1 MSVRQVPIP
10 TAPRPR
16 RALRIQVWSCHYDP
30 EPTGNAPI
38 ITVWAKA
45 TQARGHSIEIV
56 AGHPHYPEHRWGV
69 ARRPYR
75 EVRDGIPILRL
86 PIWLGRSTS
95 AARIREELSF
105 LAAQTAMLATLPK
118 PDVLVAV
125 SPRFT
130 PLAPAIAFS
139 RLKAVPWVL
148 WLQDILPDG
157 AATTG
162 LLEDSVLLRAS
173 RRLERAAY
181 RSARRIVVVS
191 EAFASNLRAKGVP
204 ADKLTLVYNPATR
217 GVRAAPL
224 ERTEVPDAP
233 RLLVMGNIGT
243 TQGLDAVVRA
253 FERSEGLAARNAK
266 LVILG
271 AGVAE
276 AQVRAA
282 ITTDRVEMAG
292 LVTPAEVDD
301 WMRTASL
308 GLVTQR
314 ADIAEFNLPHKLM
327 NYLSAG
333 LPVLASVRPGSEVA
347 RLVESSGA
355 GWVVDAADPER
366 FAEIAHLALSDEDER
381 AHRGRA
387 GFEYARRRFAPQHHA
402 ELMEDELMRTL
413 SETPSPARAVD
424 LVEAR

>member
-1 MSVRQVPIP
+1 M
-10 TAPRPR
+10 
-16 RALRIQVWSCHYDP
+16 
-30 EPTGNAPI
+30 
-38 ITVWAKA
+38 K
-45 TQARGHSIEIV
+45 ARGHAIEVV
-56 AGHPHYPEHRWGV
+56 AAHPHYPTHQWGA

-105 LAAQTAMLATLPK
+105 LIAQTAASAAMRK

-139 RLKAVPWVL
+139 RLKNLPWVL

-162 LLEDSVLLRAS
+162 LLDQSALLHAS
-173 RRLERAAY
+173 RRLELAAY
-181 RSARRIVVVS
+181 RSANRIVVIS
-191 EAFASNLRAKGVP
+191 EAFALNLRAKGVP
-204 ADKLTLVYNPATR
+204 SHKLTRIYNPATR
-217 GVRAAPL
+217 GVPARPL
-224 ERTEVPDAP
+224 GRRECQEAP
-233 RLLVMGNIGT
+233 RLLVMGNIGR
-243 TQGLDAVVRA
+243 TQGLDTVVRA
-253 FERSEGLAARNAK
+253 FERSERLAQRNAR

-276 AQVRAA
+276 DEVRAA
-282 ITTDRVEMAG
+282 ITTGRVEMPG
-292 LVTPAEVDD
+292 LFPPEEVDD

-314 ADIAEFNLPHKLM
+314 ADITEFNLPHKLM

-347 RLVESSGA
+347 RLVEDAGA
-355 GWVVDAADPER
+355 GWVVDARSPER
-366 FAEIAHLALSDEDER
+366 FGDVTDAALGDEGER
-381 AHRGRA
+381 KRRGQA
-387 GFEYARRRFAPQHHA
+387 GFEYAQRLLAPERHA
-402 ELMEDELMRTL
+402 ELMEKVLMQAVGEAQTRPRPRAGVNVPGGRSDRNVPGEELF
-413 SETPSPARAVD
+413 V
-424 LVEAR
+424 